1 MGASRLLHSLSL
13 GALVTAA
20 LATLSPAHAAEAE
33 AAPAAPNPA
42 PAPEAA
48 TRSAADGG
56 IEMTTPIVVSVGKT
70 TRTATE
76 LAGTEIQKIL
86 PGVSALGAI
95 QTLPGVMYQTADPW
109 GNNEQ
114 NMSLFIHGFA
124 INQLGYTLDGLPLGD
139 LSYGSI
145 SGISIQRAIIS
156 EDIGNVVVAT
166 GAGGLGVPSL
176 NNLGGA
182 IETTSSDPS
191 KTRAIALSQTVG
203 SYGTSRTYGR
213 VDTGAFGADG
223 NSRAY
228 AAFSRQR
235 ARAWDFNGRQGGWQV
250 NAKYVHENDAGKFTA
265 YFDYSDKQEPNEDAT
280 TTYARPATAAQA
292 YTPYTRPF
300 MFPNWSQ
307 ALSYVD
313 AQGNTPAAQ
322 GSNYLNYFSAALRTD
337 YLGYLKYEANLGSN
351 IHWTNLAYYHHN
363 DGQGVVAGPLGQS
376 LSVAR
381 AYFPND
387 TRDQLVDDTGGS
399 GYITRVTQYRISRG
413 GLVSTLQAQ
422 VGRHALE
429 LGGWYEH
436 NSGTIWRNWYALDV
450 NAPTDPYHWQQNP
463 LFTQYSQE
471 YRTDSIQLHLQ
482 DQWKV
487 NDKLTVEGGIKSSLV
502 FAKGWYPIQPVAGSY
517 SGMVGGLPSGN
528 IDTQRWFLPAIG
540 AKYAFNRH
548 EQVYFNIQKNMRN
561 FGTAPW
567 GVGSQTAFD
576 YFRDNGKPETS
587 WTYEVG
593 LRSHHSFVG
602 SLISS
607 LDAQV
612 NYYHVDFSNRLL
624 AVSTTVG
631 GLGGS
636 SITGGTTSLFNVG
649 GVTTDGVDASVT
661 LGLGSYIS
669 VYDGV
674 SYNSSRYGSDYSNGT
689 TTFATAGKQVP
700 GSPQWMNK
708 TVVSAHYG
716 PVEGQFTGMYIGKR
730 FATYTNDAAVGS
742 YYMSN
747 LRLAVNLPADLVH
760 LRKASIALN
769 VTNLFDVRGASS
781 VSISQPAS
789 VYAVYPI
796 APRQWFLT
804 FAVGM

>member
-1 MGASRLLHSLSL
+1 
-13 GALVTAA
+13 
-20 LATLSPAHAAEAE
+20 
-33 AAPAAPNPA
+33 
-42 PAPEAA
+42 
-48 TRSAADGG
+48 
-56 IEMTTPIVVSVGKT
+56 
-70 TRTATE
+70 
-76 LAGTEIQKIL
+76 
-86 PGVSALGAI
+86 
-95 QTLPGVMYQTADPW
+95 
-109 GNNEQ
+109 
-114 NMSLFIHGFA
+114 
-124 INQLGYTLDGLPLGD
+124 
-139 LSYGSI
+139 
-145 SGISIQRAIIS
+145 
-156 EDIGNVVVAT
+156 
-166 GAGGLGVPSL
+166 
-176 NNLGGA
+176 
-182 IETTSSDPS
+182 
-191 KTRAIALSQTVG
+191 
-203 SYGTSRTYGR
+203 
-213 VDTGAFGADG
+213 
-223 NSRAY
+223 
-228 AAFSRQR
+228 
-235 ARAWDFNGRQGGWQV
+235 
-250 NAKYVHENDAGKFTA
+250 
-265 YFDYSDKQEPNEDAT
+265 
-280 TTYARPATAAQA
+280 
-292 YTPYTRPF
+292 
-300 MFPNWSQ
+300 
-307 ALSYVD
+307 
-313 AQGNTPAAQ
+313 
-322 GSNYLNYFSAALRTD
+322 
-337 YLGYLKYEANLGSN
+337 
-351 IHWTNLAYYHHN
+351 
-363 DGQGVVAGPLGQS
+363 
-376 LSVAR
+376 
-381 AYFPND
+381 
-387 TRDQLVDDTGGS
+387 
-399 GYITRVTQYRISRG
+399 
-413 GLVSTLQAQ
+413 
-422 VGRHALE
+422 
-429 LGGWYEH
+429 
-436 NSGTIWRNWYALDV
+436 
-450 NAPTDPYHWQQNP
+450 
-463 LFTQYSQE
+463 
-471 YRTDSIQLHLQ
+471 
-482 DQWKV
+482 
-487 NDKLTVEGGIKSSLV
+487 
-502 FAKGWYPIQPVAGSY
+502 
-517 SGMVGGLPSGN
+517 
-528 IDTQRWFLPAIG
+528 
-540 AKYAFNRH
+540 
-548 EQVYFNIQKNMRN
+548 MRN

>member
-1 MGASRLLHSLSL
+1 MSSFASTCASTRTDTMGASRLLHSLSL

-48 TRSAADGG
+48 TRSAADGN

-182 IETTSSDPS
+182 IETTSAIRPDPCDRPRRRS
-191 KTRAIALSQTVG
+191 AAMAPRALMAASTPGPSAPTEFARLCRLLPPAGPRVG
-203 SYGTSRTYGR
+203 LQWPS
-213 VDTGAFGADG
+213 
-223 NSRAY
+223 
-228 AAFSRQR
+228 
-235 ARAWDFNGRQGGWQV
+235 GWLAGQCQV
-250 NAKYVHENDAGKFTA
+250 RPRERRGKLTA

-381 AYFPND
+381 AYFPTTPATSWSMIRAAAAASPASPSTGSAVAARLD
-387 TRDQLVDDTGGS
+387 ASGASRAPCPRTGWLVRAQQRHDLAQLV
-399 GYITRVTQYRISRG
+399 RARC
-413 GLVSTLQAQ
+413 
-422 VGRHALE
+422 
-429 LGGWYEH
+429 
-436 NSGTIWRNWYALDV
+436 
-450 NAPTDPYHWQQNP
+450 QQP
-463 LFTQYSQE
+463 DRSLSLAAEPAVHPVQPGIPHRFH
-471 YRTDSIQLHLQ
+471 QLHLQ

-528 IDTQRWFLPAIG
+528 IDPALVPARDRRQVCVQPPRAGLLQHPEEHAQLRHG
-540 AKYAFNRH
+540 ALGCR
-548 EQVYFNIQKNMRN
+548 QPDRV
-561 FGTAPW
+561 
-567 GVGSQTAFD
+567 
-576 YFRDNGKPETS
+576 
-587 WTYEVG
+587 
-593 LRSHHSFVG
+593 
-602 SLISS
+602 
-607 LDAQV
+607 
-612 NYYHVDFSNRLL
+612 RLL
-624 AVSTTVG
+624 PRQRQA
-631 GLGGS
+631 
-636 SITGGTTSLFNVG
+636 
-649 GVTTDGVDASVT
+649 
-661 LGLGSYIS
+661 
-669 VYDGV
+669 
-674 SYNSSRYGSDYSNGT
+674 R
-689 TTFATAGKQVP
+689 
-700 GSPQWMNK
+700 
-708 TVVSAHYG
+708 
-716 PVEGQFTGMYIGKR
+716 
-730 FATYTNDAAVGS
+730 
-742 YYMSN
+742 
-747 LRLAVNLPADLVH
+747 DLVD
-760 LRKASIALN
+760 L
-769 VTNLFDVRGASS
+769 
-781 VSISQPAS
+781 
-789 VYAVYPI
+789 
-796 APRQWFLT
+796 
-804 FAVGM
+804 